1 MESYNKY
8 CNYCSKDKPKSKR
21 VFCVPIRFLAAC
33 ENGHIDDFPWN
44 RFVRH
49 TKNCKGSDLKLID
62 RGSSIDKVFV
72 RCESCKS
79 QRSLQDAFNKSGFLN
94 PLYPVHV
101 FSLDRS

>member
-1 MESYNKY
+1 MNGVKMDWNLIINTVIIVQKINLNQKEFSAFPL
-8 CNYCSKDKPKSKR
+8 D
-21 VFCVPIRFLAAC
+21 FLAAC

-72 RCESCKS
+72 RCESCKVKES
-79 QRSLQDAFNKSGFLN
+79 TGCI
-94 PLYPVHV
+94 
-101 FSLDRS
+101 